1 MTTDKARQ
9 RPPFV
14 HDLKILPEHFEG
26 WRLGEKTCE
35 LRRDDREPRFE
46 KGDEL
51 QLREHRPAEAGKVSI
66 ADAGYT
72 KRYLR
77 VLVTGVLR
85 DHEGLA
91 PGFALLYCRT
101 SYGDKWRKALAGGAH
116 A

>member
-1 MTTDKARQ
+1 MSTTTRA
-9 RPPFV
+9 PFV
-14 HDLKILPEHFEG
+14 HDLKILPVHFEA
-26 WRLGEKTCE
+26 WRMGEKTCE

-51 QLREHRPAEAGKVSI
+51 QLREHVPDTKAGSPAGT
-66 ADAGYT
+66 YT

-85 DHEGLA
+85 EHEGLA
-91 PGFALLYCRT
+91 PGFALLYCRA
-101 SYGDKWRKALAGGAH
+101 SYSDKWRKALAGGAK

>member
-1 MTTDKARQ
+1 MSTTTRA
-9 RPPFV
+9 PFV
-14 HDLKILPEHFEG
+14 HDLKILPVHFES
-26 WRLGEKTCE
+26 WRMGEKTCE

-51 QLREHRPAEAGKVSI
+51 QLREFTPAPDVKGVSSAGT
-66 ADAGYT
+66 YT

-85 DHEGLA
+85 EHEGLA
-91 PGFALLYCRT
+91 PGYALLYCRA
-101 SYGDKWRKALAGGAH
+101 SYSDKWRKALAGGAH